1 LSGGG
6 LPGHGGVGR
15 VFGAAGNIAL
25 TEAAAPDPLP
35 VAPTA
40 TPIAAPE
47 RPSNLVGAWIFATW
61 LGLGAGLLF
70 VRQPPHV
77 LTFAFVMVGWLLSV
91 MAHEFS
97 HALVGWMAGDHTVKA
112 KGYLDFDPRRYGNLQ
127 TALIIPLLALALG
140 GIGFPG
146 GAVYLRNDLM
156 RSRLWRAAAALAGP
170 ADTGAILLALAL
182 ILRAWAGAGGSG
194 DLFAALT
201 MLAFLQAT
209 ALILNLL
216 PIPGL
221 DGFGAIRPF
230 LPASWAPGIRGAE
243 RLSTLALLAL
253 IFFVPGG
260 GALLFRAAADLS
272 VALGLQF
279 DALQD
284 GWRAFHFWS

>member
-1 LSGGG
+1 
-6 LPGHGGVGR
+6 
-15 VFGAAGNIAL
+15 L
-25 TEAAAPDPLP
+25 TAAAPDA
-35 VAPTA
+35 VTA
-40 TPIAAPE
+40 AQPAAGPEARPE
-47 RPSNLVGAWIFATW
+47 RASNLVGAGIFAIW
-61 LGLGAGLLF
+61 LALGAALLF
-70 VRQPPHV
+70 VSQAPHV
-77 LTFAFVMVGWLLSV
+77 LTFAFVMVGWLLSM

-97 HALVGWMAGDHTVKA
+97 HALVGWMGGDHTVRS

-127 TALIIPLLALALG
+127 TTLIVPLLALAMG

-156 RSRLWRAAAALAGP
+156 RGRVWRAAASLAGP
-170 ADTGAILLALAL
+170 AATGVILLMLAL
-182 ILRAWAGAGGSG
+182 ILGVWWGTGASG

-230 LPASWAPGIRGAE
+230 LPPSLAPSIRRAE
-243 RLSTLALLAL
+243 GLSTLALLAL
-253 IFFVPGG
+253 VFFVPGA
-260 GALLFRAAADLS
+260 GALLFRAAAGLGM
-272 VALGLQF
+272 ALGLQP

>member
-1 LSGGG
+1 
-6 LPGHGGVGR
+6 
-15 VFGAAGNIAL
+15 L
-25 TEAAAPDPLP
+25 TEASAPAAPDPLP
-35 VAPTA
+35 VAPSTA
-40 TPIAAPE
+40 RPGQ
-47 RPSNLVGAWIFATW
+47 PSNLVGAGIFATW
-61 LGLGAGLLF
+61 LSLGAGLLF

-127 TALIIPLLALALG
+127 TALVIPLLALALG

-146 GAVYLRNDLM
+146 GAVYLRTDLM
-156 RSRLWRAAAALAGP
+156 RSRVWRAAAALAGP
-170 ADTGAILLALAL
+170 AATGVILLALAL
-182 ILRAWAGAGGSG
+182 VLRVWAAAGASG

-230 LPASWAPGIRGAE
+230 LPVSWAPAIRGAE
-243 RLSTLALLAL
+243 RLSNLALLAL

-272 VALGLQF
+272 VALGLQP

-284 GWRAFHFWS
+284 GWRAFHFWR